1 MRANTVDARSVYVVI
16 SRASKGAA
24 IYTNN
29 CASLDE
35 ALGIND
41 GEQVEGID
49 KTVKVPDVA
58 TAIPHPSGP
67 QG

>member
-1 MRANTVDARSVYVVI
+1 VTGRLP
-16 SRASKGAA
+16 
-24 IYTNN
+24 
-29 CASLDE
+29 SLDE